1 MWGRTLLHTDT
12 DKEQPLHESCQSWG
26 GCSPTASHSTGWDL
40 KSWGWLL
47 SAQSYSSGWNQ
58 FSEFTQLYENGSVN
72 RDELSCLRGKPLSL
86 DDFLIMRCIRD
97 LPPAFAAAVN
107 LTVNP
112 NMGEEE
118 AYNTIIDKPF
128 GMPVLWLDK
137 GTTPTVWELSVC
149 KVEHWGVVT
158 CVWRH

>member
-1 MWGRTLLHTDT
+1 M
-12 DKEQPLHESCQSWG
+12 
-26 GCSPTASHSTGWDL
+26 
-40 KSWGWLL
+40 
-47 SAQSYSSGWNQ
+47 
-58 FSEFTQLYENGSVN
+58 
-72 RDELSCLRGKPLSL
+72 

-128 GMPVLWLDK
+128 GMPVL
-137 GTTPTVWELSVC
+137 
-149 KVEHWGVVT
+149 
-158 CVWRH
+158 